1 MTATTTPV
9 TGTADLMSVPEP
21 AGGPVRHGRLR
32 DAAAVSAYLLAAVYV
47 TSSLWTGLRDRVV
60 AGYGTQDQILLE
72 WFLGHAARS
81 VVHLQ
86 NPLYSTQLNVPYGV
100 NMMGNV
106 SILGLGIPLAPVTL
120 AFGPRVSF
128 ATLLVIA
135 LAGTASAWYFVL
147 SRHLVRSRAAA
158 FIGGAF
164 CGFAPGMVSES
175 LGHLQAVSLFLL
187 PLIALL
193 ILRIRDRGWTWRSGV
208 ILGLLVAYQ
217 VFISEEMLFLTA
229 LAVSVYALVYALFRP
244 SVFREVLGNLRPLA
258 GRTAVAVAAAAIVLG
273 YPLYR
278 QFLGPQHYHGLPF
291 APSLIFV
298 DLASYVSFPTNS
310 LASGDT
316 SALAHTTAEE
326 GSFFGWP
333 LTIVVLALAVWLWR
347 CRDARARAATVCAV
361 FFSSL
366 SLGYAVVING
376 HPSGVPG
383 PFRLIGRLPLFNLVV
398 AARLA
403 LVVIPFI
410 GILLALG
417 YDRAAMRTADPSP
430 TPEQAGSPGP
440 RRWGLRRV
448 VVLAAIVLAAI
459 PIVPLPLPTV
469 PVAAVPRFISDGT
482 WRGYVPAG
490 RTLVSVPT
498 TSSFALD
505 GMRWSSA
512 ADLEFA
518 IPRGYFLGPGAGADR
533 RPLYG
538 AVPTW
543 TSIILDQVMLTG
555 VPYVKQPGDEQL
567 LRADL
572 RSWHAA
578 VVVLSPKQAHAEA
591 LRTTLEQFLG
601 PAQPVSDVLLWD
613 VRTSTR

>member
-1 MTATTTPV
+1 MTATTTPAH
-9 TGTADLMSVPEP
+9 GTADVMSEPEP
-21 AGGPVRHGRLR
+21 VRGPARPGRLR
-32 DAAAVSAYLLAAVYV
+32 DTGAVGAYLLAAVYV
-47 TSSLWTGLRDRVV
+47 TSGLWTGLRDRVV

-81 VVHLQ
+81 VTHFQ
-86 NPLYSTQLNVPYGV
+86 NPLYSTRLNVPYGV

-106 SILGLGIPLAPVTL
+106 SILGLGIPLSPVTMV
-120 AFGPRVSF
+120 FGPRVSF

-135 LAGTASAWYFVL
+135 LAGTAAAWYFVL
-147 SRHLVRSRAAA
+147 SRYVVTSRVAA

-164 CGFAPGMVSES
+164 CGFAPGMISES
-175 LGHLQAVSLFLL
+175 LGHLQAVSQFLL

-193 ILRIRDRGWTWRSGV
+193 ILRIRERGWTWRSGV
-208 ILGLLVAYQ
+208 ALGLLVAYQ

-229 LAVSVYALVYALFRP
+229 LAVGAYALVYVLFR
-244 SVFREVLGNLRPLA
+244 REILRDVLRDLRPLA
-258 GRTAVAVAAAAIVLG
+258 GRTAVALVAAGIVLG

-298 DLASYVSFPTNS
+298 DLVSYVSFPTNS
-310 LASGDT
+310 LAGGDA
-316 SALAHTTAEE
+316 SLLAHTTAEE

-333 LTIVVLALAVWLWR
+333 LMLVVVALAIWLWR
-347 CRDARARAATVCAV
+347 YRDARARAAAICALA
-361 FFSSL
+361 FASL
-366 SLGYAVVING
+366 SLGYHVVING
-376 HPSGVPG
+376 HPTAVPG

-417 YDRAAMRTADPSP
+417 YDRAVAARGRDPEP
-430 TPEQAGSPGP
+430 DGTEAGPH
-440 RRWGLRRV
+440 RRWPVQRV
-448 VVLAAIVLAAI
+448 VVLAAIILAAI
-459 PIVPLPLPTV
+459 PIVPLPLPTTTV
-469 PVAAVPRFISDGT
+469 PAIPRFVADGT

-490 RTLVSVPT
+490 RTLVAVPT

-518 IPRGYFLGPGAGADR
+518 IPRGYFLGPSASADR

-543 TSIILDQVMLTG
+543 TSIILDQVMLSG
-555 VPYVKQPGDEQL
+555 APYAKQPGDERYLKQD
-567 LRADL
+567 LRA
-572 RSWHAA
+572 WHAA
-578 VVVLSPKQAHAEA
+578 VLILSPQQAHADA

-613 VRTSTR
+613 VRNLPG